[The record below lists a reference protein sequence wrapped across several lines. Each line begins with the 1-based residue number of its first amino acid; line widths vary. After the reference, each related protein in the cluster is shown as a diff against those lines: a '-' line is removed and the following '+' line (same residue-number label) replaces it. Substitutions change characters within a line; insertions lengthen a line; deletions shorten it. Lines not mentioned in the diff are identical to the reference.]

1 MHRTVTSA
9 LVALLSALALVVGA
23 PTAANAYTPAP
34 GAIFNNPRGPL
45 ESKDRILTHIV
56 KTIDSTPRGSEIRIA
71 AYSNDRP
78 DVAEALIR
86 AHQRGVDVQ
95 VVLNDNWTS
104 GATRRLVKVLGQD
117 VDRRSFVSICA
128 GSCRGGFGNQ
138 HMKFYLFSKAGQASD
153 VVMVGSANLTGYGAR
168 VQWNDLYTTSDAP
181 QLRELYT
188 TLFEQLVRD
197 RRVASPYVH
206 KVVGDYENEFFPMP
220 SMDQANDPVMHRLDE
235 VRCAASGGTG
245 INGHTMIRVV
255 MYGWVDSRG
264 LYLAKK
270 MADLDRAGCDVRV
283 ILSSPGGR
291 VVRNLIA
298 GGVLVKTAD
307 LDLDHNKDTGF
318 DDTPFEVFT
327 HQKYMTLSGSFR
339 GEMSNQVWTG
349 SENWSNL
356 GLRNDEVTIRIPGA
370 ATHKSYVANFDY
382 LWKNWTKW
390 LDPSD
395 DKPS

>member
-1 MHRTVTSA
+1 MVRTA
-9 LVALLSALALVVGA
+9 LSALAALLSTLLLVVVLS
-23 PTAANAYTPAP
+23 PQANAYTPDS
-34 GAIFNNPRGPL
+34 GALFNNPRG
-45 ESKDRILTHIV
+45 SAVAKDRILTHIV
-56 KTIDSTPRGSEIRIA
+56 KTIDSTPRNSQIKIA

-95 VVLNDNWTS
+95 LVLNDNWTS
-104 GATRRLVKVLGQD
+104 GATRRLVNVLGRD
-117 VDRRSFVSICA
+117 TNRRSFVAICA

-138 HMKFYLFSKAGQASD
+138 HMKFYLFSRAGQTND

-168 VQWNDLYTTSDAP
+168 VQWNDLYTTSNVP
-181 QLRELYT
+181 ELRDLYT
-188 TLFEQLVRD
+188 KIFEQLVRD

-206 KVVGDYENEFFPMP
+206 RVVGDYENEFFPMP
-220 SMDQANDPVMHRLDE
+220 SMTAADDPVLHRLDA
-235 VRCAASGGTG
+235 VRCAATSGTG
-245 INGHTMIRVV
+245 RNGHTVIRIV

-270 MADLDRAGCDVRV
+270 VADLDRAGCDVRV

-307 LDLDHNKDTGF
+307 LNLDKDDSTGF
-318 DDTPFEVFT
+318 DETPFEVFT
-327 HQKYMTLSGSFR
+327 HQKYMTLSGSYR
-339 GEMSNQVWTG
+339 NQMSHQVWTG

-356 GLRNDEVTIRIPGA
+356 GLRNDEVTIRIPGSS
-370 ATHKSYVANFDY
+370 THRAYVANFDY
-382 LWKNWTKW
+382 LWANWTRW
-390 LDPSD
+390 LDPNAD
-395 DKPS
+395 D

>member
-9 LVALLSALALVVGA
+9 LVALLTALTLVVGA

-34 GAIFNNPRGPL
+34 GALFNNPRGPL
-45 ESKDRILTHIV
+45 EAKDRILSHIV
-56 KTIDSTPRGSEIRIA
+56 KTVDSTPRGSEIRIA

-104 GATRRLVKVLGQD
+104 RATRRLVKVLGQD
-117 VDRRSFVSICA
+117 TNRRSFVSICS

-138 HMKFYLFSKAGQASD
+138 HMKFYLFSKAGQAKD

-168 VQWNDLYTTSDAP
+168 VQWNDLYTTSEAP

-188 TLFEQLVRD
+188 TVFEQLVRD

-220 SMDQANDPVMHRLDE
+220 SMDQANDPVMHRLDD
-235 VRCAASGGTG
+235 VRCTASGGTG
-245 INGHTMIRVV
+245 VNGHTMIRVV

-264 LYLAKK
+264 LYLAKE

-307 LDLDHNKDTGF
+307 LDLDHDKDTGF

-327 HQKYMTLSGSFR
+327 HQKYMTLSGSYR
-339 GEMSNQVWTG
+339 GQMSNQVWTG

-356 GLRNDEVTIRIPGA
+356 GLRNDEVTIRIPGS
-370 ATHKSYVANFDY
+370 ATHRAYVANFDY
-382 LWKNWTKW
+382 LWKHWTKW
-390 LDPSD
+390 LDPEKKST
-395 DKPS
+395 S